1 MLLHRFGTMAH
12 IIAST
17 QLFCWRK
24 RADHLTEDEL
34 VVQNAVEIAREL
46 QAIRGVDESD
56 ENSPSEEQAILR
68 RNIVRNLESSKRSM
82 YRPKTETL
90 DAAFRKRFFALSSNK
105 AVDRSN
111 SERHLTL
118 RRNTI
123 RAIERRRNSIF
134 GNQQLIQDGA
144 TLLVE
149 DQQSSPKNENRNA
162 TRRNNLIHLFDNPLN
177 DSGNKE

>member
-17 QLFCWRK
+17 ELFCCRK
-24 RADHLTEDEL
+24 RVGHLTEDEL

-46 QAIRGVDESD
+46 QAIRGVDE
-56 ENSPSEEQAILR
+56 NAPPEEQAISR
-68 RNIVRNLESSKRSM
+68 RNIVRHLESSKRSM

-90 DAAFRKRFFALSSNK
+90 DAAFRKRFFALSSIQP
-105 AVDRSN
+105 VDRSS
-111 SERHLTL
+111 SERRLTL

-134 GNQQLIQDGA
+134 GAQQQTSDVSLFPEGWRTATSRARSHLNRSTCSSWQPEFAAIQLAA
-144 TLLVE
+144 TM
-149 DQQSSPKNENRNA
+149 RA
-162 TRRNNLIHLFDNPLN
+162 
-177 DSGNKE
+177 